1 MKKNFCKVRRGHCL
15 SLVWIVSFLLWG
27 NVTMAALPIQEA
39 KLFIQQRSVA
49 LSRVFYEIEKQTGYS
64 FLVRNNDIN
73 MNEKVSID
81 VKNKSVEEG
90 LEMLFAGKNIRYKV
104 EGEHISVYKPQQSR
118 QNAITGLVMDVAKEP
133 VIGASVVVMGSTN
146 GCITDFDG
154 KFSLEVSEFP
164 VKLQISYIGYK
175 SQEVTVRDTKTI
187 QVVLREDT
195 ETLDEVV
202 VVGYGTQKKVNVTG
216 AVSMVGSDVIE
227 SRPVANVGIKNDD
240 GSYGSAI
247 KPLILIDNVEG
258 DLDMVNPED
267 IETVT
272 VLKDAA
278 SAAIYGAR
286 AAGGVILV
294 TTKRPKGE
302 TSFQLNYNNN
312 FAFATAMNLPEQA
325 PLMEYLQ
332 AYSDAAGDQF
342 WTMGSPS
349 VSKWMGYLEQY
360 RNNPSS
366 IPTVGDGIFKDTDGA
381 VYYMNEKDLV
391 KNMLET
397 SFQHTHNISMTGG
410 TDKLRYRLSAGFID
424 NDGVLIT
431 DKDKYRRMNVSGF
444 ISANVTKWFTQ
455 EATFSYAHS
464 KRMEPKSALGAVYS
478 TRLASF
484 YPEGNMPEGI
494 SAAGDGLPFFTPS
507 NQIRWSNPEKTL
519 YDNPRIF
526 LKSILKPLKGFEIA
540 FEYTFDKNIYDYSW
554 YTGSVVYTTVQ
565 GGKDTTPTNDYL
577 QKKKRY
583 TDYNSINLYGT
594 YDFSLGNHQF
604 KIMAGFNQESSYQE
618 TMEALSYGQAVIEV
632 PSLGS
637 GTSTLKATDK
647 YNEFS
652 VSLIHSRIVTP
663 LQLLVVMTVLLSFL
677 KNHVTVSS
685 PLFRP
690 VGTLHRKNS
699 WKVLRIG

>member
-1 MKKNFCKVRRGHCL
+1 M
-15 SLVWIVSFLLWG
+15 
-27 NVTMAALPIQEA
+27 
-39 KLFIQQRSVA
+39 
-49 LSRVFYEIEKQTGYS
+49 
-64 FLVRNNDIN
+64 
-73 MNEKVSID
+73 
-81 VKNKSVEEG
+81 
-90 LEMLFAGKNIRYKV
+90 
-104 EGEHISVYKPQQSR
+104 
-118 QNAITGLVMDVAKEP
+118 
-133 VIGASVVVMGSTN
+133 
-146 GCITDFDG
+146 
-154 KFSLEVSEFP
+154 
-164 VKLQISYIGYK
+164 
-175 SQEVTVRDTKTI
+175 
-187 QVVLREDT
+187 
-195 ETLDEVV
+195 
-202 VVGYGTQKKVNVTG
+202 
-216 AVSMVGSDVIE
+216 
-227 SRPVANVGIKNDD
+227 
-240 GSYGSAI
+240 
-247 KPLILIDNVEG
+247 EG

-464 KRMEPKSALGAVYS
+464 KKEWSQSLLWAL
-478 TRLASF
+478 
-484 YPEGNMPEGI
+484 
-494 SAAGDGLPFFTPS
+494 FTVLVLLLS
-507 NQIRWSNPEKTL
+507 IRKAIC
-519 YDNPRIF
+519 RKVF
-526 LKSILKPLKGFEIA
+526 LLQA
-540 FEYTFDKNIYDYSW
+540 M
-554 YTGSVVYTTVQ
+554 
-565 GGKDTTPTNDYL
+565 DYL
-577 QKKKRY
+577 SLLRPIRYVGPIQKKHCM
-583 TDYNSINLYGT
+583 TILV
-594 YDFSLGNHQF
+594 FS
-604 KIMAGFNQESSYQE
+604 
-618 TMEALSYGQAVIEV
+618 
-632 PSLGS
+632 
-637 GTSTLKATDK
+637 
-647 YNEFS
+647 
-652 VSLIHSRIVTP
+652 
-663 LQLLVVMTVLLSFL
+663 
-677 KNHVTVSS
+677 
-685 PLFRP
+685 
-690 VGTLHRKNS
+690 
-699 WKVLRIG
+699 

>member
-1 MKKNFCKVRRGHCL
+1 MLLLTCL
-15 SLVWIVSFLLWG
+15 FVGI
-27 NVTMAALPIQEA
+27 
-39 KLFIQQRSVA
+39 
-49 LSRVFYEIEKQTGYS
+49 
-64 FLVRNNDIN
+64 
-73 MNEKVSID
+73 
-81 VKNKSVEEG
+81 
-90 LEMLFAGKNIRYKV
+90 
-104 EGEHISVYKPQQSR
+104 
-118 QNAITGLVMDVAKEP
+118 GLVTAQITKVTGTVISEEDGLP
-133 VIGASVVVMGSTN
+133 VVGASILVKGTTVGTV
-146 GCITDFDG
+146 TDMDG
-154 KFSLEVSEFP
+154 KFTLSNVPSSAKTLVVSF
-164 VKLQISYIGYK
+164 IGMAT
-175 SQEVTVRDTKTI
+175 QEVAVKANLNI
-187 QVVLREDT
+187 VLKSDT
-195 ETLDEVV
+195 EQLEEVMV
-202 VVGYGTQKKVNVTG
+202 VAYGTAKKSAFTGSAATIKNEKIATRQTSNVTNALAG
-216 AVSMVGSDVIE
+216 QVAGVQTTSNNGQPGKDAEVRIRGIGSISASNKPLYVVDGVPYDGEISAISTSDIE
-227 SRPVANVGIKNDD
+227 S
-240 GSYGSAI
+240 
-247 KPLILIDNVEG
+247 
-258 DLDMVNPED
+258 M
-267 IETVT
+267 T

-507 NQIRWSNPEKTL
+507 NQIRWSNPEKHCMT
-519 YDNPRIF
+519 
-526 LKSILKPLKGFEIA
+526 IL
-540 FEYTFDKNIYDYSW
+540 
-554 YTGSVVYTTVQ
+554 V
-565 GGKDTTPTNDYL
+565 
-577 QKKKRY
+577 
-583 TDYNSINLYGT
+583 
-594 YDFSLGNHQF
+594 FS
-604 KIMAGFNQESSYQE
+604 
-618 TMEALSYGQAVIEV
+618 
-632 PSLGS
+632 
-637 GTSTLKATDK
+637 
-647 YNEFS
+647 
-652 VSLIHSRIVTP
+652 
-663 LQLLVVMTVLLSFL
+663 
-677 KNHVTVSS
+677 
-685 PLFRP
+685 
-690 VGTLHRKNS
+690 
-699 WKVLRIG
+699 

>member
-1 MKKNFCKVRRGHCL
+1 M
-15 SLVWIVSFLLWG
+15 
-27 NVTMAALPIQEA
+27 
-39 KLFIQQRSVA
+39 
-49 LSRVFYEIEKQTGYS
+49 
-64 FLVRNNDIN
+64 
-73 MNEKVSID
+73 
-81 VKNKSVEEG
+81 
-90 LEMLFAGKNIRYKV
+90 
-104 EGEHISVYKPQQSR
+104 
-118 QNAITGLVMDVAKEP
+118 
-133 VIGASVVVMGSTN
+133 
-146 GCITDFDG
+146 
-154 KFSLEVSEFP
+154 
-164 VKLQISYIGYK
+164 
-175 SQEVTVRDTKTI
+175 
-187 QVVLREDT
+187 
-195 ETLDEVV
+195 
-202 VVGYGTQKKVNVTG
+202 
-216 AVSMVGSDVIE
+216 
-227 SRPVANVGIKNDD
+227 
-240 GSYGSAI
+240 
-247 KPLILIDNVEG
+247 ILIDNVEG

-444 ISANVTKWFTQ
+444 ISVNVTKWFTQ

-577 QKKKRY
+577 QKRKDIP
-583 TDYNSINLYGT
+583 TITQSTCMVLMISHWVII
-594 YDFSLGNHQF
+594 SL
-604 KIMAGFNQESSYQE
+604 
-618 TMEALSYGQAVIEV
+618 
-632 PSLGS
+632 
-637 GTSTLKATDK
+637 
-647 YNEFS
+647 
-652 VSLIHSRIVTP
+652 R
-663 LQLLVVMTVLLSFL
+663 
-677 KNHVTVSS
+677 
-685 PLFRP
+685 
-690 VGTLHRKNS
+690 
-699 WKVLRIG
+699 